1 MKYLLLGRAIL
12 QLGGWRG
19 SLKKKLLLSVVC
31 VAVIIGMI
39 VSFRAVEDPPEEEF
53 LEGERQEDG
62 TYRRFHVAKVALLY
76 YMSKCI

>member
-1 MKYLLLGRAIL
+1 MAHAIL

-19 SLKKKLLLSVVC
+19 SIKKKLLLIVVC

-62 TYRRFHVAKVALLY
+62 TYRYEDEFGTVIVTDWGTNEQ
-76 YMSKCI
+76 